1 MQVFHKL
8 LRVTKRFSKTE
19 VEKWGVIATGLGVAT
34 IVHTFIAEVR
44 YVPSLSMQP
53 TLQINDRVVV
63 SKLSY
68 KFSPVR
74 RGDIIVF
81 QPPKVLSKLN
91 VRGALIK
98 RAIGL
103 PGERVQVKNG
113 QVYVS
118 DRPIEES
125 YIAQKPKYNWGPA
138 IVPPKSYLVL
148 GDNRNQSFDGHN
160 WGFVPQESIVGRA
173 FLRFWPPYRVEIF

>member
-8 LRVTKRFSKTE
+8 LKVNKRFSRAE
-19 VEKWGVIATGLGVAT
+19 LEKWGIIATGLGIAT

-44 YVPSLSMQP
+44 YVPSPSMQP

-63 SKLSY
+63 NKLSY
-68 KFSPVR
+68 KSFAVR
-74 RGDIIVF
+74 RGDIVVF
-81 QPPKVLSKLN
+81 RPPPALSKLN
-91 VRGALIK
+91 IQGALIK

-118 DRPIEES
+118 DRPIDES

-138 IVPPKSYLVL
+138 IVPPQSYLVL
-148 GDNRNQSFDGHN
+148 GDNRNHSFDGHN
-160 WGFVPQESIVGRA
+160 WGFVSQEFIIGRA
-173 FLRFWPPYRVEIF
+173 IVRFWPLYRVEIF

>member
-8 LRVTKRFSKTE
+8 LKVNKRFSRAE
-19 VEKWGVIATGLGVAT
+19 LEKWSVIATGLGIAA
-34 IVHTFIAEVR
+34 IVHAFVAEVR
-44 YVPSLSMQP
+44 YIPSPSMQP

-63 SKLSY
+63 NKLSY
-68 KFSPVR
+68 KSAPVK
-74 RGDIIVF
+74 RGDIVVF
-81 QPPKVLSKLN
+81 QAPKVLLKLN
-91 VRGALIK
+91 IRGALVK

-103 PGERVQVKNG
+103 PGERVQIKNG
-113 QVYVS
+113 QVYIS
-118 DRPIEES
+118 DRPINES

-148 GDNRNQSFDGHN
+148 GDNRNQSFDSHS

-173 FLRFWPPYRVEIF
+173 VVRFWPPQRMALF